1 MDLQRQVSSSISSN
15 SANTYKV
22 EPETQIQCI
31 DFKTRLNGKI
41 RKQIKTENKELG
53 GDCPVPNSMRIS

>member
-1 MDLQRQVSSSISSN
+1 MDLQRQLSSSIESG

-41 RKQIKTENKELG
+41 RK
-53 GDCPVPNSMRIS
+53 